1 MSPEG
6 ALWVRMPRFIGD
18 AMMIAQSLE
27 PLRSRGIPLVAWGP
41 GPVMDLF
48 EGSSYFQGVSAD
60 EAGKRGAFHQAS
72 LLKRHQ
78 ASGVLNFGRSQR
90 GLLAAWLARVPL
102 RLGWR
107 EGGGWLFA
115 THSLR
120 FREPGHQMDRYRALL
135 DMGFPGQ
142 PPEPSGPF
150 HPRDEA
156 RSRATALVESLG
168 IRGAHAVIAFGAA
181 ADIKR
186 VGARVWAGLAS
197 ELEARGMA
205 VFFLGGPLDRDH
217 LQAEDLR
224 GLLPR
229 ARILCGETG
238 LAVSAALLDGADI
251 CFANDSAMAH
261 IAAACHRP
269 TVVAF
274 GPTDPRRTR
283 PQGPAVAAA
292 WNASLDCLACGSFTC
307 RRGDHACMQ
316 ALDPGRLLRCAA
328 EVLPKDGPIHPVPAS
343 HPRIEGHS

>member
-1 MSPEG
+1 MIPEG

-48 EGSSYFQGVSAD
+48 DGSTYFQGVCSD
-60 EAGKRGAFHQAS
+60 GAGKRGAFHQAG
-72 LLKRHQ
+72 LLRQHR

-90 GLLAAWLARVPL
+90 GLLAAWMARVSL

-135 DMGFPGQ
+135 DLGFPGLSSKPCAPFQ
-142 PPEPSGPF
+142 PR
-150 HPRDEA
+150 HEA
-156 RSRATALVESLG
+156 RSRAASLIESMGVEGSY
-168 IRGAHAVIAFGAA
+168 AVIAFGAA

-186 VGARVWAGLAS
+186 VSARVWAALAPQ
-197 ELEARGMA
+197 LEARGLA
-205 VFFLGGPLDRDH
+205 VLFLGGPLDRDFR
-217 LQAEDLR
+217 QADDLR

-238 LAVSAALLDGADI
+238 LAVSAALLEGADI

-283 PQGPAVAAA
+283 PQGPAVAVA

-307 RRGDHACMQ
+307 RRGDHACME
-316 ALDPGRLLRCAA
+316 ALDPGHLLQRAA
-328 EVLPKDGPIHPVPAS
+328 ELLPKDGPIHPVSAS
-343 HPRIEGHS
+343 HP